1 MTQPALSQQKLPR
14 SNSAIR
20 ENSLEHGLNSIV
32 TSSWLW
38 GTALTFAFYAVIPFF
53 PVYQESVQR
62 YFTAHWIEYAT
73 TGLFFVGMSS
83 LAMKLMRIPSERAV
97 LSTDPLEGFVME
109 HDSNSVTT
117 ARSLESHLNLVARQ
131 SKQTQLVARI
141 RNLCEYVIGRKSAD
155 GLEGHMNYMSELA
168 SNRQSD
174 SYALIKTITWAVP
187 ILGFLGTVIGIT
199 MAIANITPDQLESSL
214 PEVTAGLAVA
224 FDTTALS
231 LGLSMILVFT
241 TFLVERSEQ
250 KTLDLI
256 EDYGVKHLLT
266 LFPATEAVTGPLALA
281 ESQAA
286 DQLLKRTEG
295 MITWQMELWQK
306 SLESLRDR
314 WSSTLSRQQDIL
326 DQALQSGLSATL
338 GSHTEQLE
346 LARTEFVTAFEKAS
360 TRIAV
365 QVESTG
371 SSLIEQQ
378 ERNAFLIAETW
389 KAFHHDLSNAQATQK
404 EQLADV
410 THSFSKEVESWNEQI
425 HVATVAMTEQLVE
438 LHRQSEFLLKLTDG
452 ESELIRLQE
461 RLTQNLDSV
470 RLVDSLEETLL
481 NLNAAI
487 NLLTSRVKGKAA

>member
-1 MTQPALSQQKLPR
+1 
-14 SNSAIR
+14 
-20 ENSLEHGLNSIV
+20 
-32 TSSWLW
+32 
-38 GTALTFAFYAVIPFF
+38 
-53 PVYQESVQR
+53 
-62 YFTAHWIEYAT
+62 
-73 TGLFFVGMSS
+73 
-83 LAMKLMRIPSERAV
+83 
-97 LSTDPLEGFVME
+97 
-109 HDSNSVTT
+109 
-117 ARSLESHLNLVARQ
+117 
-131 SKQTQLVARI
+131 
-141 RNLCEYVIGRKSAD
+141 
-155 GLEGHMNYMSELA
+155 
-168 SNRQSD
+168 
-174 SYALIKTITWAVP
+174 
-187 ILGFLGTVIGIT
+187 
-199 MAIANITPDQLESSL
+199 
-214 PEVTAGLAVA
+214 
-224 FDTTALS
+224 
-231 LGLSMILVFT
+231 
-241 TFLVERSEQ
+241 
-250 KTLDLI
+250 
-256 EDYGVKHLLT
+256 
-266 LFPATEAVTGPLALA
+266 
-281 ESQAA
+281 
-286 DQLLKRTEG
+286 